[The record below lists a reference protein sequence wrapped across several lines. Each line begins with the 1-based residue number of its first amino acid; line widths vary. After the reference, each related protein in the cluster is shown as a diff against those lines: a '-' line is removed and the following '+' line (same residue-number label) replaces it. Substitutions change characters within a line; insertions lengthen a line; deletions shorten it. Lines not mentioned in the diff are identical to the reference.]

1 MFGATIKPYE
11 KNQGTYIMRLYDEIV
26 YAGMDLYQD
35 YWRFCYHN
43 QSMQVY
49 FIYLLFK
56 FSNLFETV
64 QNIDKNKKNNI
75 NASAPGL
82 PIAVAI

>member
-1 MFGATIKPYE
+1 
-11 KNQGTYIMRLYDEIV
+11 MRLYDEII

-35 YWRFCYHN
+35 YWRFCYHGN

-56 FSNLFETV
+56 FSNLLETV
-64 QNIDKNKKNNI
+64 WNIVENKKKNI
-75 NASAPGL
+75 NASAPWL